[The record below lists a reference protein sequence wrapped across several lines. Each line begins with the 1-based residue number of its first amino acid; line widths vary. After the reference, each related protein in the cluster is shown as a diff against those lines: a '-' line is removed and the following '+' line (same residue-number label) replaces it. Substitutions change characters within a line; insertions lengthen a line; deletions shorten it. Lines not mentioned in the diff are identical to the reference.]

1 MKIVALKYGESTFG
15 ENFIFRGGSNDK
27 KLPISFVIYLI
38 QTDGKNILV
47 DAGCDSGV
55 GFLMSVFK
63 KPVEVLNDYGLEADD
78 ITDVVLTHS
87 HEDHIESVGYYKNAV
102 IHIQK
107 DEYSHGKKYIPD
119 DFCVNLFDDELQL
132 TEDVKVKKIG
142 GHSLGSCIV
151 QAKNYVL
158 CGDECYYKKCLTDKI
173 MTGASC
179 NELASLDFINTY
191 SHEKYKPLLFHDPDI
206 LKGRVGW
213 SKIIA

>member
-15 ENFIFRGGSNDK
+15 EKFIFRGGSNDK

-63 KPVEVLNDYGLEADD
+63 KPVEVLNDYGLTADD

-107 DEYSHGKKYIPD
+107 DEYPHGKKYIPD
-119 DFCVNLFDDELQL
+119 DFSVNLFDDELQL
-132 TEDVKVKKIG
+132 TEDVMVKKIG
-142 GHSLGSCIV
+142 GHSIGSCIV
-151 QAKNYVL
+151 LAKNYVL

-173 MTGASC
+173 TTGASC
-179 NELASLDFINTY
+179 NEQLSLDFINTY
-191 SHEKYKPLLFHDPDI
+191 SHEKYKQLLFHDPDI

-213 SKIIA
+213 DEIMV